1 MVLIYSLIFAAVLS
15 LVFTSSIKKHYWFYY
30 SVSGLIAI
38 STTIYEILR
47 LTSNMKLYGFI
58 SILEK
63 ASIKG
68 IFSISFFILIMF
80 AGALQTRWTITKK
93 LLRIR
98 AELAIIASILL
109 LPHGLIYLIRFI
121 IKAAN
126 GSLSVIYLSYII
138 IGTIGFIV
146 MIPLFITSFKKV
158 RLKMKG
164 RQWKKLQ
171 RWAYLFYLLVYL
183 HILIIL
189 VGKEKI
195 DWLKLSTYTI
205 IFGVYIILRFI
216 KSTNII
222 QA

>member
-15 LVFTSSIKKHYWFYY
+15 LVFTSSIKKHCWFYY
-30 SVSGLIAI
+30 SLSGLIAI

-68 IFSISFFILIMF
+68 IFSISFFVLVMF
-80 AGALQTRWTITKK
+80 AGALQTRWAITRK

-109 LPHGLIYLIRFI
+109 LPHGFIYLIRFI
-121 IKAAN
+121 IKAMN

-138 IGTIGFIV
+138 IGTIGFII
-146 MIPLFITSFKKV
+146 MIPLFITSFKKI

-171 RWAYLFYLLVYL
+171 RWAYLFYLLAYL

-205 IFGVYIILRFI
+205 IFGVYAILRLI
-216 KSTNII
+216 KSKNIR
-222 QA
+222 